1 MFKWKSKVSKII
13 ISKSKRIKIKAI
25 IKNWI
30 EKIIRLN
37 LFISIPDS
45 NICLYSMFL
54 SFSLRKKIK
63 KNIIKTIKKTMK
75 VK

>member
-1 MFKWKSKVSKII
+1 MI
-13 ISKSKRIKIKAI
+13 ISKSNKIKINAI

-45 NICLYSMFL
+45 NICLYSIFF
-54 SFSLRKKIK
+54 SFSLK
-63 KNIIKTIKKTMK
+63 KNTKKNMIITIIETTK

>member
-1 MFKWKSKVSKII
+1 LFKWKSKVSKII

>member
-1 MFKWKSKVSKII
+1 MI
-13 ISKSKRIKIKAI
+13 ISRSNKIKIKAI

-45 NICLYSMFL
+45 NICLYSIFF
-54 SFSLRKKIK
+54 SFSLKKNTK
-63 KNIIKTIKKTMK
+63 KNIIIITKETIKIK
-75 VK
+75 